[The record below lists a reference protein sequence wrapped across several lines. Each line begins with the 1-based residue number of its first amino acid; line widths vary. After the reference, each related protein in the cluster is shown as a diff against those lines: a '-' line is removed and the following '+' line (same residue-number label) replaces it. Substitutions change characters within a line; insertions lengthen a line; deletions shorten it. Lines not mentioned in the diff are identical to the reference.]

1 MPEINILMKF
11 ATDNVFLIAVA
22 FVSGAML
29 IWPALRRGAAGPA
42 ISVQQATLMINRED
56 ALVLDVREAQEFAK
70 EHILHARNLPL
81 SRIEAGAADLQKHK
95 AKPVIVY
102 CENGSRSGKAASL
115 LRKLGFERVFPLAGG
130 LAAWHQA
137 GLPVEK

>member
-1 MPEINILMKF
+1 MRDVHIFKFIADNI
-11 ATDNVFLIAVA
+11 FLVAVA

-29 IWPALRRGAAGPA
+29 IWPAVRRGASGPA
-42 ISVQQATLMINRED
+42 VSVQEATLMINRQD

-70 EHILHARNLPL
+70 GHILHARNLPL
-81 SRIEAGAADLQKHK
+81 SQLEAGAGDLHKHRT
-95 AKPVIVY
+95 KPVIVA
-102 CENGSRSGKAASL
+102 CENGTRSGKAASV

-130 LAAWHQA
+130 LAAWQQA

>member
-1 MPEINILMKF
+1 MPEMPEINTLMKF
-11 ATDNVFLIAVA
+11 AADTVFLSAVA
-22 FVSGAML
+22 VVSGARL
-29 IWPALRRGAAGPA
+29 IRPVVRRGAAGPA

-70 EHILHARNLPL
+70 GHILHARNLPL
-81 SRIEAGAADLQKHK
+81 SRIEADAADLQKHR

-115 LRKLGFERVFPLAGG
+115 LR
-130 LAAWHQA
+130 
-137 GLPVEK
+137 

>member
-1 MPEINILMKF
+1 MPEINVLMKF

-29 IWPALRRGAAGPA
+29 IWPAVRRGTAGPA

-81 SRIEAGAADLQKHK
+81 SRIEAGAADLQKHR

-115 LRKLGFERVFPLAGG
+115 LRKLGFERVFSLAGG
-130 LAAWHQA
+130 LAAWQQA
-137 GLPVEK
+137 ALPVEK